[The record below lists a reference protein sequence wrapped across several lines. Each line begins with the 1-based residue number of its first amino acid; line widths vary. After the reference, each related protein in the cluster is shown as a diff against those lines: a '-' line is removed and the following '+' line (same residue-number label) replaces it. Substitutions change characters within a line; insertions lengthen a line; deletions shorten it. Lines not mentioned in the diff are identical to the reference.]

1 MQNSGKVEE
10 DPGRRTALYSSD
22 QWLDEDKRLMSK
34 RLSMT
39 TSGVFS
45 VFHAHSADSFQAKKT
60 APLIV
65 FSRGPMPE
73 GY

>member
-10 DPGRRTALYSSD
+10 EPGRRTALYSSD
-22 QWLDEDKRLMSK
+22 QWLDKDKRLMSK

-45 VFHAHSADSFQAKKT
+45 VFHAHPADSFQAKKDS
-60 APLIV
+60 PLNS
-65 FSRGPMPE
+65 FLPRA
-73 GY
+73 YA